1 MPSTLSVYRVSACLL
16 WALTLWHSWTCRGLF
31 VDGSAFLVQIAA
43 HESYLDF
50 YPPRRFAM
58 IVAQTPIMLALQLGI
73 TDLQWMGRLLS
84 FGFFLLPTVFYTAAL
99 HRARHD
105 AVLLG
110 GVIATMGIVFMT
122 TSFFIVGEY
131 NGAYAMAVT
140 IAVRLV
146 TANRLDLWDGIV
158 LVVTGLLAV
167 RTYEAFLYLG
177 PLLVA
182 MIGWQIWRFKK
193 RPPIPVALHL
203 IAAGFLLAGV
213 VVAFGSIVYP
223 YNEEHL
229 QETAT
234 SIFNFWQNMQF
245 DIAVLTATVI
255 VVWALIRPK
264 DLDTGKPYAW
274 ASIFVFLLLLSPLL
288 SLTEGPVRPLA
299 KSHYVARTAAG
310 AIVSGVIVVMWLY
323 GSRIGRKIA
332 ALEVL
337 RRPTAARRF
346 LAFACVVFLSMIPVD
361 LVLTVTWSSYLEALR
376 KTAQT
381 HTELVAFE
389 DSPLASWPYN
399 LFVENWTVAGT
410 SLILRSTPNDALV
423 LPPKGFTDWQPF
435 DPTGKGVDVPDLGR
449 FFWPR

>member
-1 MPSTLSVYRVSACLL
+1 MPSTLIVYRVSASLL

-58 IVAQTPIMLALQLGI
+58 IVAQTPIILAIQLGV
-73 TDLQWMGRLLS
+73 TDLEWLGRLLS
-84 FGFFLLPTVFYTAAL
+84 LGFFLLPTVFYHAAL
-99 HRARHD
+99 YRARND

-110 GVIATMGIVFMT
+110 GVIATLGIVFMT

-131 NGAYAMAVT
+131 NGAYAMAIT

-146 TANRLDLWDGIV
+146 TADRLNRWDSVILV
-158 LVVTGLLAV
+158 LIALLAV

-193 RPPIPVALHL
+193 RPPVPVALHL
-203 IAAGFLLAGV
+203 IAAGFLLGSV

-229 QETAT
+229 QETWAT
-234 SIFNFWQNMQF
+234 IFNFWQNMQF
-245 DIAVLTATVI
+245 DVAVLTATVI
-255 VVWALIRPK
+255 VVWALVRPN
-264 DLDTGKPYAW
+264 DLDTRKPYAW
-274 ASIFVFLLLLSPLL
+274 ASIFVVLLLLSPLL
-288 SLTEGPVRPLA
+288 SLIEGFIRPLA

-332 ALEVL
+332 ALKVL

-361 LVLTVTWSSYLEALR
+361 LVLTATWSSYLEALR